1 MSGKESAKVAEFML
15 GMDLNTDVWGGVSV
29 ACIDWHPKKGNLL
42 AAMTLKTNNLEIW
55 DVESGQLI

>member
-1 MSGKESAKVAEFML
+1 ML